1 MVTVRRLG
9 ILGGTFDP
17 VHFGHLVAAVS
28 ARDQLLLERVLLIPN
43 TRSPLKTA
51 APVAPVA
58 DRLAM
63 LRLAVAGTDG
73 LVVSDLESAR
83 GGVSY
88 TVDTLRAVRAAYAD
102 AELFLILG
110 SDALADFGLWR
121 DHDDVRE
128 LARLVGIDRGDGE
141 VAASVPD
148 ARIVRMPRLDISSSD
163 IRARIA
169 AGRSIDFLTP
179 SKVVAYIMERRLYR
193 SS

>member
-1 MVTVRRLG
+1 MRRLG
-9 ILGGTFDP
+9 IFGGTFDP
-17 VHFGHLVAAVS
+17 VHCGHLVAAVS
-28 ARDQLLLERVLLIPN
+28 VRDQLSLERVLLIPN
-43 TRSPLKTA
+43 TRSPLKAA

-102 AELFLILG
+102 VELFLILG
-110 SDALADFGLWR
+110 SDTLADFDLWR
-121 DHDDVRE
+121 DHADVR
-128 LARLVGIDRGDGE
+128 AMAHLVGVARGDAE
-141 VAASVPD
+141 VSETVPD

-169 AGRSIDFLTP
+169 AGQSIDFLTP
-179 SKVVAYIMERRLYR
+179 SPVVAYITERRIYPFG
-193 SS
+193 